1 MSAHAYIQLHVNA
14 SLSWPTGGVDFIG
27 SHVIGQFEA
36 RSPDLDKCFNVN
48 VLSDTL
54 VEGVESF
61 TVSLHLLTN
70 LPPSLADRI
79 IINEHQM
86 KVSIIDT
93 STLKKVIVTIH
104 VRCTCT
110 CMCMIYHHQCLC
122 SAMYML
128 LQGLAYYRWGM
139 NSST

>member
-1 MSAHAYIQLHVNA
+1 MYVSAHAYIQLHVNA
-14 SLSWPTGGVDFIG
+14 SLSWPAGGVDFIG

-48 VLSDTL
+48 VLSDSL

-86 KVSIIDT
+86 KVNIIDT
-93 STLKKVIVTIH
+93 SMLKETIH
-104 VRCTCT
+104 CTCT
-110 CMCMIYHHQCLC
+110 CMCKIYHHQCLC

-128 LQGLAYYRWGM
+128 LQGLA
-139 NSST
+139 